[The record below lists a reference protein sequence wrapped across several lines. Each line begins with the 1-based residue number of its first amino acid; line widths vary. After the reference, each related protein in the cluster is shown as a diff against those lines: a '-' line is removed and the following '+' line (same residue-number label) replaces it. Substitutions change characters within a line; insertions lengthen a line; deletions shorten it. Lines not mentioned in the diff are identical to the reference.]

1 MKVYRLICCN
11 VWKLVNFLFE
21 QEMKL
26 CFMEISDYFSETLL
40 LLLT

>member
-11 VWKLVNFLFE
+11 GWKLVNFLFWRE
-21 QEMKL
+21 TKF
-26 CFMEISDYFSETLL
+26 CFMEISDYFSEALL